1 MWIWWKICTFNF
13 LLGKYIFGCFD
24 NSDSKN
30 KYKIILEWE
39 SQTTFSFV
47 VYIRGFSLAKTL
59 SPCIANLQVPV
70 VIKEYLQFSLYVVL
84 YLASC
89 CFVYLYSSLLCI
101 NNVTLTC
108 LKIYVFWCNIVLQFF
123 RCLHAPSYNIPTSHI
138 RCLTLT
144 VPSHRI
150 WSAWKWYGWIGLVE
164 YKNCG

>member
-1 MWIWWKICTFNF
+1 MWIWCKIYTFNF

-47 VYIRGFSLAKTL
+47 VCIRGFSLAKTL

-89 CFVYLYSSLLCI
+89 CFVHLYSSLLCI

-108 LKIYVFWCNIVLQFF
+108 LKIYVIWCNTISQFL
-123 RCLHAPSYNIPTSHI
+123 RCLLGILLNI
-138 RCLTLT
+138 RCFTLKGPKHEIFESGFFT
-144 VPSHRI
+144 QIRRLHGKVT
-150 WSAWKWYGWIGLVE
+150 WGLA
-164 YKNCG
+164 KKI